1 MAAFMTKRLSN
12 TVGSFEAKTHLSE
25 LLDRVE
31 AGEKV
36 TITRHGSPVA
46 QLVPVR
52 NKSSREERR
61 AAISSIRGLA
71 EKNTLGE
78 IKIKNLIAEGRR

>member
-1 MAAFMTKRLSN
+1 MAKRLSN
-12 TVGSFEAKTHLSE
+12 VIGSFEAKTHLSE

-31 AGEKV
+31 AGEEV

-52 NKSSREERR
+52 KKSSREERR
-61 AAISSIRGLA
+61 AAISSIRSLA
-71 EKNTLGE
+71 AQNTLGE
-78 IKIKNLIAEGRR
+78 IKIKDLVAEGRR

>member
-1 MAAFMTKRLSN
+1 VTKRLSN

-31 AGEKV
+31 AGEEV

-46 QLVPVR
+46 QLVPVKG
-52 NKSSREERR
+52 KSSREERR
-61 AAISSIRGLA
+61 TAINSIRSLA
-71 EKNTLGE
+71 EKNTLGG
-78 IKIKNLIAEGRR
+78 IKIKDLVAEGRR

>member
-1 MAAFMTKRLSN
+1 MAKSQN
-12 TVGSFEAKTHLSE
+12 TVGAFEAKTHLSE

-31 AGEKV
+31 AGEEV

-52 NKSSREERR
+52 KRTSREARR
-61 AAISSIRGLA
+61 AAIQAIRNLA
-71 EKNTLGE
+71 KGNTLAATT
-78 IKIKNLIAEGRR
+78 IKDLITEGRR